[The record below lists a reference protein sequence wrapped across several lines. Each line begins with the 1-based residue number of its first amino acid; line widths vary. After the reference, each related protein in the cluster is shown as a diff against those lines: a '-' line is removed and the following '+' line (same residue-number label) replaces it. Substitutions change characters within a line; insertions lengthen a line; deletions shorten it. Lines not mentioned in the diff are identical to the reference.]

1 MAHLA
6 PHDLLAALRWRYSV
20 KQFDP
25 ERKIPAEIWT
35 SLEEA
40 LVLSPS
46 SMGLQPWR
54 FVVVQEAGLR
64 KRLAE
69 ASWDQRQPL
78 DCSHYVVFAARKGLD
93 GTDVERHVLRTAE
106 VRGVS
111 RESLK
116 GFEAMLH
123 GGTGQGRESGILDTW
138 MAHQVYIA
146 LGGFITAASVL
157 GIDTCPMEGL
167 EAPKYDEILALGA
180 SGHTTLCACAAG
192 YRSSADKYARLAKVR
207 FKVDEV
213 VVHA

>member
-20 KQFDP
+20 KRFDP
-25 ERKIPAEIWT
+25 ERKIPAEIW
-35 SLEEA
+35 SVLEEA

-54 FVVVQEAGLR
+54 FVVVQDTGLR
-64 KRLAE
+64 ERLAK
-69 ASWDQRQPL
+69 ASWDQRQPVE
-78 DCSHYVVFAARKGLD
+78 CSHFIIFAARRGLD
-93 GTDVERHVLRTAE
+93 ATDVERHVLRTAE
-106 VRGVS
+106 VRGVT
-111 RESLK
+111 RESLQ

-123 GGTGQGRESGILDTW
+123 GGTGQGREAGILDTW

-167 EAPKYDEILALGA
+167 EAPKYDELLGLGA
-180 SGHTTLCACAAG
+180 SGYATLCACAAG

-207 FKVDEV
+207 FKVNEV